1 MDKQISIRSS
11 FAAASAP
18 LSPNNARRARPP
30 RPRRWGGW
38 VLAALLL
45 ILAADR
51 FSLLDRQAFH
61 HDESIHCYYSWL
73 LGYQGPSTYEY
84 DPVYHGP
91 FLYHFG
97 GLFHRFLPDTE
108 AWARFP
114 FALMGFLLGA
124 AFLLWRRALGW
135 GTCALVVGLLTLSPI
150 VAYFS
155 RFAREDAHQMMWLT
169 GILVTGVLYL
179 RTARVAWLTGS
190 VFFLTMSYCTKEN
203 SYVNHFALCAFPVLW
218 GAARWVRRGR
228 EGTREILV
236 RYFPLVRFFTLF
248 GCFSAAVFFYVAVDC
263 RVGPDTS
270 LSSGLK
276 QIVANSTAISEKPDR
291 AAFEGQSGYFT
302 DPGREGVRQTYILL
316 TACFT
321 LGLLS
326 LFEAVSIGYERRPSA
341 LQMAGLACW
350 ALFFYLLLALCVFSL
365 AHWVASAPA
374 RHAFPL
380 ALTRQV
386 MARAAILLTA
396 PVLALGSD
404 LIFHPRTR
412 NADGSA
418 RSFFGLIDSWRER
431 LFGIWG
437 LTTQVLLAM
446 FLYLLLFGSLGWNLR
461 EGPTTGLY
469 DYIAYWFKH
478 QTGEFRLWDEWWYYL
493 PRLALFEAFP
503 LALCGVL
510 AVAEV
515 WERLIKKQPFGA
527 PLQGANQTETT
538 VPWVPS
544 GHPRLLKGGPCRGRG
559 CPPFQRVSPALLG
572 FLGYLTIFFVAVY
585 AILNEKVP
593 WLATYQ
599 AYALNLLAALWAGDW
614 LARHWG
620 FWRGGRLGRVLAT
633 GALGLFVTLG
643 VAYTIYQH
651 ALQVFVRSDNPSE
664 LLVYAATTHEFG
676 DFSHRIIEKQQAA
689 QAQGETYAISLQ
701 GNAQWPSAW
710 YLRNADVAWNQMNL
724 GADVVIADDTPENER
739 LLQYGDQEWAIE
751 PMNLRAWWLT
761 AGSTALPDTS
771 SLWENLKA
779 FLTNAPNDQRSLFE
793 EIGESAPE
801 NYPLGFRDQVLNYV
815 FLRRIW
821 APTGGHRLLACERTG
836 RAQSPES
843 SPGYLAGAGEPAE
856 PVAVATTTGS
866 RGSNRS
872 QLQEPR
878 GLAVTPEGNLVVMDS
893 QNGRI
898 QVFDPNG
905 ACLLEFGSGVLGI
918 NYSGACD
925 VACDTAGNFF
935 VADTWNHSVRKF
947 SPEGRLLATADSAL
961 ADDERVTMFGPRG
974 IAVGLDGRVYVA
986 DTGRRRVRIFENDLT
1001 PVDSWGV
1008 SGTVPGGLL
1017 EPVGIAVD
1025 AQGRVCVAD
1034 AGTGRLMRFTAQ
1046 GRLLWLGDFVKLSQK
1061 EIYALEPHLDALPD
1075 GRLAVT
1081 ASLMGAVW
1089 IVEPELMRVTILNLV
1104 NPAIEDPVG
1113 LVATPDGQIW
1123 VSDRTLGL
1131 VARFRPPE
1139 PKPLTETDA
1148 SGGDA
1153 GDADVTSETLNFDSE
1168 TSESEPGV

>member
-11 FAAASAP
+11 FAAAGSASF
-18 LSPNNARRARPP
+18 SPSPHNRSMIA
-30 RPRRWGGW
+30 WGGW
-38 VLAALLL
+38 VLVTLLL
-45 ILAADR
+45 VLAVDR
-51 FSLLDRQAFH
+51 FSLLDDRAFH

-73 LGYQGPSTYEY
+73 LGYQGPSLYEY

-114 FALMGFLLGA
+114 FALMGFLFGA
-124 AFLLWRRALGW
+124 TFLLWRRAFGW
-135 GTCALVVGLLTLSPI
+135 GTCALIVGLLTLSPI

-155 RFAREDAHQMMWLT
+155 RFAREDVHQMMWLT

-179 RTARVAWLTGS
+179 RTARVVWLTGA

-218 GAARWVRRGR
+218 GVARWIRRGH
-228 EGTREILV
+228 EGTREVLV
-236 RYFPLVRFFTLF
+236 RYFPLVRFFVLF

-263 RVGPDTS
+263 RVSPDTP
-270 LSSGLK
+270 LLSGLK
-276 QIVANSTAISEKPDR
+276 QIAANSTAISEKPDR
-291 AAFEGQSGYFT
+291 ATFEGQSGYFT

-326 LFEAVSIGYERRPSA
+326 LLEAVSIWYERRPSL
-341 LQMAGLACW
+341 LQMTGLACW
-350 ALFFYLLLALCVFSL
+350 AFFFYLLLALCVFSL
-365 AHWVASAPA
+365 AHWVGRAPA
-374 RHAFPL
+374 KHAFPL

-412 NADGSA
+412 NMDGST
-418 RSFFGLIDSWRER
+418 RSFFGLIDTWRER
-431 LFGIWG
+431 LFGLWG
-437 LTTQVLLAM
+437 LTLQVLLAM

-493 PRLALFEAFP
+493 PRLAMFEAFP
-503 LALCGVL
+503 LAICGIL
-510 AVAEV
+510 AAAEV
-515 WERLIKKQPFGA
+515 WERIARGPKA
-527 PLQGANQTETT
+527 AS
-538 VPWVPS
+538 PS
-544 GHPRLLKGGPCRGRG
+544 SLEN
-559 CPPFQRVSPALLG
+559 PFQRVSPVLLG
-572 FLGYLTIFFVAVY
+572 FLGYLTLFFIAVY

-599 AYALNLLAALWAGDW
+599 AYALNLLAALWTGDW

-620 FWRGGRLGRVLAT
+620 FWRGGGWSRILAT
-633 GALGLFVTLG
+633 ASLGLFLTLG
-643 VAYTIYQH
+643 VAYTMYQH
-651 ALQVFVRSDNPSE
+651 ARQVFLRSDDPSE

-676 DFSHRIIEKQQAA
+676 EFSHRIIAKQKAA
-689 QAQGETYAISLQ
+689 KARGETYEISLQ

-710 YLRNADVAWNQMNL
+710 YLRNADVAWNQLNL
-724 GADVVIADDTPENER
+724 DADVVIADDTPENER
-739 LLQYGDQEWAIE
+739 LLQYGTQEWAIT
-751 PMNLRAWWLT
+751 PMNLRAWWLP
-761 AGSTALPDTS
+761 AGSTALPDPS
-771 SLWENLKA
+771 SFWKNFLAL
-779 FLTNAPNDQRSLFE
+779 LTNTPNDQRSLFE
-793 EIGESAPE
+793 ELGEPIPE
-801 NYPLGFRDQVLNYV
+801 NYATGFRDQVWNYV
-815 FLRRIW
+815 FHRRVW

-836 RAQSPES
+836 QTQSPQN
-843 SPGYLAGAGEPAE
+843 SPGYLAGSSDPAE
-856 PVAVATTTGS
+856 PVAVATTSGS
-866 RGSNRS
+866 RGTNRS

-878 GLAVTPEGNLVVMDS
+878 GLALTPQGNLAVADS

-905 ACLLEFGSGVLGI
+905 TCLLEFGQGVLGI

-925 VACDTAGNFF
+925 VACDAAGNFF
-935 VADTWNHSVRKF
+935 VADTWNHAIRKF
-947 SPEGRLLATADSAL
+947 SPQGQLLATADSAL
-961 ADDERVTMFGPRG
+961 ENDSLVTLFGPRG
-974 IAVGLDGRVYVA
+974 IATGPDGRVYVA
-986 DTGRRRVRIFENDLT
+986 DTGRRRIRIFENDLT
-1001 PVDSWGV
+1001 PVGSWGV

-1046 GRLLWLGDFVKLSQK
+1046 GRLLWLGDFLKLSQK

-1081 ASLMGAVW
+1081 ASLTGAVW
-1089 IVEPELMRVTILNLV
+1089 IVEPELMRATLLNLTG
-1104 NPAIEDPVG
+1104 PAIEDPVG

-1139 PKPLTETDA
+1139 PQPLTE
-1148 SGGDA
+1148 GD
-1153 GDADVTSETLNFDSE
+1153 TSEILNGDSE